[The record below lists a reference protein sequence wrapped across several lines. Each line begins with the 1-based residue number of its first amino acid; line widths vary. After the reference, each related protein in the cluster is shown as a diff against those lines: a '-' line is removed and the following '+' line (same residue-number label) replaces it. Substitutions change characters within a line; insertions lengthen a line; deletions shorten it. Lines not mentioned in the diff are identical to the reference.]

1 MLIQNLALYEDQYFI
16 RVNHEN
22 DSLFYFFDYDVR
34 SAEFNMQFQHFH
46 TFYELCVM
54 LEPNTK
60 HFLEGTANIY
70 GKVFESMMEKGL
82 MKKGDPAMLA
92 FSFTA
97 PISALV
103 HLCDREPD
111 RQEEAMEKIKGIGP
125 AKAKAL
131 TEHFKSFADLKKA
144 SVAELAEVNGIS
156 MKDAEAV
163 YEYFNTKKSN

>member
-34 SAEFNMQFQHFH
+34 SAEINMQFQHFH

-60 HFLEGTANIY
+60 HFLEGTARIY
-70 GKVFESMMEKGL
+70 TKVFESMMEKDL
-82 MKKGDPAMLA
+82 LKREDPAMLA
-92 FSFTA
+92 LSFTA
-97 PISALV
+97 PISAFI

-111 RQEEAMEKIKGIGP
+111 RREEAFARVE
-125 AKAKAL
+125 AFAR
-131 TEHFKSFADLKKA
+131 HFL
-144 SVAELAEVNGIS
+144 SVHAA
-156 MKDAEAV
+156 
-163 YEYFNTKKSN
+163 